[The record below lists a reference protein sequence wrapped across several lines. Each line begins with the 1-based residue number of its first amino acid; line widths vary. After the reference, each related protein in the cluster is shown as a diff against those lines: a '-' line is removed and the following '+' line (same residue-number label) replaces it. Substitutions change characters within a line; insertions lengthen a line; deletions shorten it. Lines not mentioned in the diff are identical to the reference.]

1 MPWSNQS
8 GGGGKDGGGG
18 SGGSGG
24 PWGGGSGGG
33 DKGGGNKGGGPWGQ
47 GPSGGG
53 GNQQPDLEELL
64 KRSQEKLRRVMP
76 GGGGGGGLPA
86 SLVFLLGTV
95 LAVLGGIWAFTFRVN
110 PDEVGIVMRFGQYV
124 RKAEPGWHVKWPP
137 PFETV
142 YFPAVTRQ
150 NTEQMGFRSSD
161 SGRGFGGAVRDTPE
175 ESLMLTGDENIVDVN
190 FVVRWS
196 IKPDKVQDF
205 LFNIEK
211 PERTIRE
218 VAESVMREV
227 IGQTNIQPIL
237 TEARQRTE
245 QSVQKL
251 MQQVL
256 DSYGSGVRIDQVQLQ
271 KVDPP
276 EQVIDAF
283 RDVQAARADKEKLQ
297 NEAVTYANKV
307 VPEAHGDAERILQ
320 AAEGYKTQTVAE
332 ASGQAARFTKVYEQ
346 YKKAPDVTRQRIYL
360 ETMER
365 VMSQSETIILDQKG
379 GQGAIPFLSLDQL
392 QPKR

>member
-8 GGGGKDGGGG
+8 GGGG
-18 SGGSGG
+18 
-24 PWGGGSGGG
+24 GGG
-33 DKGGGNKGGGPWGQ
+33 DKGGGPWGGGGGNKGGGGPWGQ

-53 GNQQPDLEELL
+53 SGGGNNQQPDLEELL

-76 GGGGGGGLPA
+76 GGGGAPGGGLP
-86 SLVFLLGTV
+86 SSVVFLLGTILTV
-95 LAVLGGIWAFTFRVN
+95 LAGIWAFTFRVN
-110 PDEVGIVMRFGQYV
+110 PDEVGIVMQFGKYV
-124 RKAEPGWHVKWPP
+124 RKAEPGWHLRFPP
-137 PFETV
+137 PVETV
-142 YFPAVTRQ
+142 YFPKVTRQ
-150 NTEQMGFRSSD
+150 NTEQIGFTSSD
-161 SGRGFGGAVRDTPE
+161 SGRGYGNAGRGVPE

-196 IKPDKVQDF
+196 IKPDRVQDY

-211 PERTIRE
+211 PATTIRE

-227 IGQTNIQPIL
+227 IGQNNIQPIL
-237 TEARQRTE
+237 TEARQRME

-251 MQQVL
+251 MQSVL
-256 DSYGSGVRIDQVQLQ
+256 DGYGTGVRIDQVQLQ

-297 NEAVTYANKV
+297 NEAVTYANKI
-307 VPEAHGDAERILQ
+307 VPEARGDAERILQ
-320 AAEGYKTQTVAE
+320 GAEGFKTQTVAE
-332 ASGQAARFTKVYEQ
+332 ANGQAARFLKVYEQ
-346 YKKAPDVTRQRIYL
+346 YKKAPEVTRQRIYL

-365 VMSQSETIILDQKG
+365 VMSQSETIILDQKN
-379 GQGAIPFLSLDQL
+379 GQGAVPFLSLDQL